1 MKKINVAVIGVGHLG
16 SIHARIYHDLKEAN
30 LVGVCDTDRTRGRAI
45 ATEFNTNFYSN
56 YHDLT
61 GKINAASIAVPTI
74 GHYSIGMDLLR
85 AGVNLLIEKPITA
98 DLAQAKRLEK
108 LSHTKNLTLQ
118 VGHVERFNSALQAV
132 EKISK
137 HPRFIECHRLGPF
150 KDRGIE
156 VGIVL
161 DLMIH
166 DIDIILEL
174 VKDKIK
180 KIEAV
185 GVSVLTPYE
194 DIANAR
200 ISFQGGTVCNLTAS
214 RITEKSMRKIRIFEK
229 DTYIALDYMNKTAEA
244 YKKTKNK
251 IIKKELPIKKEESL
265 KAELKSFL
273 NCIRTGQQP
282 VVSASQANKALEVAL
297 KITKLCRDKK

>member
-1 MKKINVAVIGVGHLG
+1 MKKINIGVIGVGHLG
-16 SIHARIYHDLKEAN
+16 SIHAKIYHNLKEAN
-30 LVGVCDTDRTRGRAI
+30 LVGVCDTDTQRGQAI
-45 ATEFNTNFYSN
+45 AREFKTCFYKD
-56 YHDLT
+56 YHELA
-61 GKINAASIAVPTI
+61 GKIDAASIVVPTI
-74 GHYSIGMDLLR
+74 GHYALSRDLLKS
-85 AGVNLLIEKPITA
+85 NIHLLIEKPITA
-98 DLAQAKRLEK
+98 DLAQARRLEK
-108 LSHTKNLTLQ
+108 LSGNRKLILQ

-132 EKISK
+132 EKICR

-166 DIDIILEL
+166 DLDIILEL
-174 VKDKIK
+174 VKDKVK

-200 ISFQGGTVCNLTAS
+200 ITFQGGTVCNLTAS

-229 DTYIALDYMNKTAEA
+229 DTYIALDYMTQEA
-244 YKKTKNK
+244 QIYKKIKNQ
-251 IIKKELPIKKEESL
+251 IIKKDLPIKKEESL

-273 NCIRTGQQP
+273 NCIR
-282 VVSASQANKALEVAL
+282 ANKKPLVCAGKATEALEIAL
-297 KITKLCRDKK
+297 KITRLCQRSE